1 MQQLRRRLAAIHPCS
16 AIPCRIGLTIST
28 NPAVPHDP
36 WRLMS
41 ARFPRRLDLELTD
54 DVYESLQRLSV
65 KTKRSM
71 RDLAADLIC
80 RQIVEPVEHR

>member
-1 MQQLRRRLAAIHPCS
+1 MQQFRCRLAATHPCS
-16 AIPCRIGLTIST
+16 THSCRIGLTISIHS
-28 NPAVPHDP
+28 AVPHDP
-36 WRLMS
+36 WRLNP

-65 KTKRSM
+65 KTERPM

>member
-1 MQQLRRRLAAIHPCS
+1 MHPCS
-16 AIPCRIGLTIST
+16 THSCRIGLTIST
-28 NPAVPHDP
+28 LSAVPHDP
-36 WRLMS
+36 WRLNP